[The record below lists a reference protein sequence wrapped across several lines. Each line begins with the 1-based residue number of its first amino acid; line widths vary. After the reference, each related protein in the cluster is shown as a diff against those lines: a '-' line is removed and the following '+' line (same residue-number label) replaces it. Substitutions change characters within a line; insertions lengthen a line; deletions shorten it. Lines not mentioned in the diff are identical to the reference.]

1 MRGRGGIA
9 FDRFLVYGTGGV
21 AFGTGPTINTFNPF
35 LIGAGPFFN
44 NLNNNSNWRVGYAVG
59 GGVEYAFLNN
69 WSVKLEYLFTDLGR
83 TNNNNGFFFNNNN
96 FRERNH
102 IVRAGLNYKFDW
114 FGAPAPVVA
123 RPGFCFH
130 GLAGRKKRRDKAAND

>member
-1 MRGRGGIA
+1 M
-9 FDRFLVYGTGGV
+9 
-21 AFGTGPTINTFNPF
+21 
-35 LIGAGPFFN
+35 
-44 NLNNNSNWRVGYAVG
+44 
-59 GGVEYAFLNN
+59 
-69 WSVKLEYLFTDLGR
+69 KLEYLFTDLGR

-123 RPGFCFH
+123 H
-130 GLAGRKKRRDKAAND
+130 Y

>member
-1 MRGRGGIA
+1 VGKLWHRRGFGNQRFLGTVRGRGGIA

-123 RPGFCFH
+123 RY
-130 GLAGRKKRRDKAAND
+130 

>member
-1 MRGRGGIA
+1 
-9 FDRFLVYGTGGV
+9 
-21 AFGTGPTINTFNPF
+21 
-35 LIGAGPFFN
+35 
-44 NLNNNSNWRVGYAVG
+44 
-59 GGVEYAFLNN
+59 
-69 WSVKLEYLFTDLGR
+69 VKLEYLFTDLGR